1 MLAGAVEKSALA
13 QPGFLVQT
21 VRIPA
26 VLVHCHWP
34 FSITLVNGLGRVNS
48 TEANAAAPARAIATM
63 ARRAAFRV
71 QEVFIGFTSHGGA
84 PRIRTSDSL
93 LCERCHNFMIVI
105 ATATSVDGIVIGS

>member
-1 MLAGAVEKSALA
+1 VA

-34 FSITLVNGLGRVNS
+34 FSIALSNGLGRVNS
-48 TEANAAAPARAIATM
+48 SEANAAAPARASTATV
-63 ARRAAFRV
+63 RRVAFRIR
-71 QEVFIGFTSHGGA
+71 EMFIGFTFHGGA

-105 ATATSVDGIVIGS
+105 ATVASVGEIVIGS

>member
-48 TEANAAAPARAIATM
+48 TEANAAAPARATARWRGEQPFGSKKCSSASPLM
-63 ARRAAFRV
+63 AVRR
-71 QEVFIGFTSHGGA
+71 E
-84 PRIRTSDSL
+84 
-93 LCERCHNFMIVI
+93 
-105 ATATSVDGIVIGS
+105 